1 MDKNKHDAEDER
13 DIWFILLAVTVGMT
27 FFLVAADVIIKL
39 TK

>member
-1 MDKNKHDAEDER
+1 MGKNKNDAEDER

-27 FFLVAADVIIKL
+27 FFLIVADVITKL

>member
-13 DIWFILLAVTVGMT
+13 DMWFILLAVTVGMT
-27 FFLVAADVIIKL
+27 FFLIVADVITKL

>member
-13 DIWFILLAVTVGMT
+13 DIWFILLAVTVGMM

>member
-1 MDKNKHDAEDER
+1 MDNNKNNAEDER

-27 FFLVAADVIIKL
+27 FFLVVADVITKL

>member
-13 DIWFILLAVTVGMT
+13 DIWFILLAVTIGMT
-27 FFLVAADVIIKL
+27 FFLVVADVIIKL